1 MPSIY
6 ALQMLRPRW
15 GKLIYM
21 TESVSESS
29 TAILSGLVTKG
40 PMKVLHVDDDSGFLR
55 IAKKC
60 LRMQGEFQVE
70 TVRCVEE
77 AKDKL
82 GREKYDVIVCDYQ
95 IPGKDGLEFL
105 KELRKEG
112 NNIPF
117 IIFTGKGREE
127 VAIKALNI
135 GADGYFNKHGEPE
148 TVYGEL
154 AHGIRQALERK
165 RAKMEKWQRE
175 EKLRATLDSSPDPI
189 IISDLDGS
197 IVDCNEAT
205 LMLTGYPSKKEIVGK
220 NSFEFIAEKDRERAL
235 KNLKKASEQGA
246 VKNVEYTF
254 LKKGKEEYQGELSAS
269 ALKDSS
275 GNITGFVG
283 IIRDITERK
292 EKERR
297 FQESEERYRLLF
309 EQSPFG
315 IGITHANGTVI
326 DANSNMQTIT
336 GYSKEELKKIN
347 SFDMYEKPEQR
358 KALLQAIKRR
368 GGVVGFSA
376 RLKRKDG
383 ASVDALLNVS
393 QVHIRGKNFLQTTLQ
408 DITEQKKAEEELRRF
423 SAAMKESIDGIVIS
437 DLEGTVVDLNETA
450 LGFYGAIDKSEVIGK
465 SAFDLM
471 PPEQKAKL
479 IENMKEVMTKGRGR
493 RRVFDFTAKTGAR
506 ISVDITTSL
515 MRNADGSP
523 AGLVAI
529 LRDIT
534 ERKKAEEELESS
546 RERLRMLFEYAPDAY
561 YLNTLKGDFIDGNKA
576 AEELTGYSK
585 SELVGK
591 SFLKLKILPR
601 GQILKAAKLLA
612 LNAAGKP
619 TGPDELVLNR
629 KDGSQV
635 PVEIRTYPVKI
646 DGKTVVLGIARDI
659 TERKHAHELIQESR
673 QKFEQLFMGNPEA
686 AVYVDSNET
695 VLDINQR
702 FSDLFGYSPADIK
715 GKFLDNFIVSE
726 NGRKEAT
733 MLSQKSGKGYL
744 YHETVR
750 RNKKGSLIPVAISAA
765 PIVLHGQHLGDIVLY
780 RDITERKKAEEEIR
794 EAMEKVEVINEKLR
808 VVGGLTRHDVRNK
821 LATVTGNAYLV
832 RKKLPENSEV
842 LDYVKQIEASVEQTV
857 RIFDFAKAYEM
868 LGVEEL
874 LYVDVEKTVNEAVS
888 LFPDLRDVKVTND
901 CHGLTVLADSLLRQ
915 LFYNLIDNSLKHG
928 EKLSII
934 RIHYEDKNDH
944 LNMICQ
950 DDGVGISQAAK
961 PKIFGEGYT
970 TGKGS
975 GYGLY
980 LVKKMMKV
988 YGWVIKETGEPGKGA
1003 LFTMTIPKT
1012 NEKRRINYKLH

>member
-1 MPSIY
+1 
-6 ALQMLRPRW
+6 
-15 GKLIYM
+15 M
-21 TESVSESS
+21 TKSVSESS
-29 TAILSGLVTKG
+29 AAILSSSVTEG
-40 PMKVLHVDDDSGFLR
+40 PMRVLHVDDDSSFLT
-55 IAKKC
+55 IAKEC
-60 LRMQGEFQVE
+60 LRMHGEFQVE
-70 TVRCVEE
+70 TARCIEE

-112 NNIPF
+112 NDIPF

-127 VAIKALNI
+127 VAIKALNM
-135 GADGYFNKHGEPE
+135 GADGYFNKNGEPK

-165 RAKMEKWQRE
+165 TAKAERWQRE

-197 IVDCNEAT
+197 IIDCNEAT
-205 LMLTGYPSKKEIVGK
+205 LTLTGYPSKKEIVGK

-235 KNLKKASEQGA
+235 KNLKKASEQEA

-254 LKKGKEEYQGELSAS
+254 LKKGKEEYQGELSVT

-283 IIRDITERK
+283 TIRDITERK
-292 EKERR
+292 ETERR
-297 FQESEERYRLLF
+297 LRESEEHYRLLF

-315 IGITHANGTVI
+315 IKITHADGTVI

-336 GYSKEELKKIN
+336 GYSKDELKKIN

-358 KALLQAIKRR
+358 KALLQAIKQH

-408 DITEQKKAEEELRRF
+408 DITEQKKAEEELRHF
-423 SAAMKESIDGIVIS
+423 SAAIKESIDGIVIS

-450 LGFYGAIDKSEVIGK
+450 LGFYGAINKSEVIGK

-471 PPEQKAKL
+471 PPEQKTKL
-479 IENMKEVMTKGRGR
+479 SENMNEVMAKGRGR
-493 RRVFDFTAKTGAR
+493 RRVFDVITKNGAR

-529 LRDIT
+529 LRDVT
-534 ERKKAEEELESS
+534 ERRKAEEE
-546 RERLRMLFEYAPDAY
+546 
-561 YLNTLKGDFIDGNKA
+561 
-576 AEELTGYSK
+576 
-585 SELVGK
+585 V
-591 SFLKLKILPR
+591 
-601 GQILKAAKLLA
+601 
-612 LNAAGKP
+612 
-619 TGPDELVLNR
+619 R
-629 KDGSQV
+629 K
-635 PVEIRTYPVKI
+635 
-646 DGKTVVLGIARDI
+646 
-659 TERKHAHELIQESR
+659 
-673 QKFEQLFMGNPEA
+673 
-686 AVYVDSNET
+686 
-695 VLDINQR
+695 
-702 FSDLFGYSPADIK
+702 
-715 GKFLDNFIVSE
+715 
-726 NGRKEAT
+726 
-733 MLSQKSGKGYL
+733 
-744 YHETVR
+744 
-750 RNKKGSLIPVAISAA
+750 
-765 PIVLHGQHLGDIVLY
+765 
-780 RDITERKKAEEEIR
+780 
-794 EAMEKVEVINEKLR
+794 AMEKLEVVNEKLQ

-821 LATVTGNAYLV
+821 LAAITGNAYLIG
-832 RKKLPENSEV
+832 KKLPENGVV

-857 RIFDFAKAYEM
+857 RILEFAKAYEM
-868 LGVEEL
+868 LGAEEL
-874 LYVDVEKTVNEAVS
+874 AYIDVEKTVNEAAS
-888 LFPDLRDVKVTND
+888 LFPDLRDVKVAND

-915 LFYNLIDNSLKHG
+915 LFYNLIDNSLKYG

-944 LNMICQ
+944 LNVIYQ

-961 PKIFGEGYT
+961 PKIFDEGYT

-980 LVKKMMKV
+980 LIKKMMEV
-988 YGWVIKETGEPGKGA
+988 YCWAIKETGEPGKGA

-1012 NEKRRINYKLH
+1012 NEKGRINYKLH